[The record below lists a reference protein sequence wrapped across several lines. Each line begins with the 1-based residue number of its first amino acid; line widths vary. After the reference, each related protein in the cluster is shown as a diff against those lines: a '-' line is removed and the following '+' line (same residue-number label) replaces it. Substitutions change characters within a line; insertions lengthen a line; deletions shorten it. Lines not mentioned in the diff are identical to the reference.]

1 MQDVFTTAVVFFG
14 IYYILRMFTNFLL
27 KRKII
32 KSGHFDKADILN
44 EITVQPQ
51 ENENRYPTL
60 KWGLV
65 ALMAGI
71 GLLVDDQFF
80 NTSGDYS
87 GYAQHGM
94 APFGI
99 ELMFIA
105 AGFLIYFFIANAKK
119 K

>member
-14 IYYILRMFTNFLL
+14 IYHILKMFTNFLL

-32 KSGHFDKADILN
+32 NTGHTGHADILN
-44 EITVQPQ
+44 EVADQPQ

-71 GLLVDDQFF
+71 GLLVNDQFF
-80 NTSGDYS
+80 NTNGDYS
-87 GYAQHGM
+87 GYGQHGM

-99 ELMFIA
+99 ELIFIA
-105 AGFLIYFFIANAKK
+105 AGFLIYFFIASTKK

>member
-14 IYYILRMFTNFLL
+14 IYHILRMFTNFLL

-32 KSGHFDKADILN
+32 KTGHIGKADILN
-44 EITVQPQ
+44 EVMVQPQ

-80 NTSGDYS
+80 NTTGDYS

-94 APFGI
+94 APFGV